1 MCALEAA
8 KGRGSQGGRGSP
20 PASALPPGPSCQSRQ
35 QPVDLGVA
43 VRLLWVPAGP
53 GQAHLPWV
61 VGRSQVSELSARLC
75 AGVGG
80 GRWCF

>member
-1 MCALEAA
+1 MCALDAA
-8 KGRGSQGGRGSP
+8 KGRGSQGVRGKPPSLSSASGALLPVPPAARGPGRGCEAP
-20 PASALPPGPSCQSRQ
+20 VGAS
-35 QPVDLGVA
+35 
-43 VRLLWVPAGP
+43 GP

-61 VGRSQVSELSARLC
+61 VGRSQVSEQSARLH